1 MYLLEVKGVMKF
13 FGGISALNSVDFQ
26 IDRGEIVGLIGPN
39 GAGKTTLFNV
49 ISGVHRPE
57 KGEIRFNGENI
68 TGMKPHIIA
77 AKGIART
84 FQITQSFG
92 MMSVF
97 ENILTGAV
105 FGNEKRASLKDAS
118 KEVERV
124 LKMTQLEEKALVKAE
139 SLTAPEAR
147 KLEFA
152 RAIAARPDL
161 ILLDEVMAGLRPA
174 EIEESIKLVMKVR
187 DELGITIFMVE
198 HIMKTIMKI
207 SDRIVVLEYGRQIA
221 KGTPKEVSEDADVIK
236 AYLGEDR
243 TGDEY
248 RAKG

>member
-1 MYLLEVKGVMKF
+1 
-13 FGGISALNSVDFQ
+13 
-26 IDRGEIVGLIGPN
+26 
-39 GAGKTTLFNV
+39 
-49 ISGVHRPE
+49 
-57 KGEIRFNGENI
+57 
-68 TGMKPHIIA
+68 
-77 AKGIART
+77 
-84 FQITQSFG
+84 
-92 MMSVF
+92 
-97 ENILTGAV
+97 
-105 FGNEKRASLKDAS
+105 
-118 KEVERV
+118 
-124 LKMTQLEEKALVKAE
+124 
-139 SLTAPEAR
+139 
-147 KLEFA
+147 
-152 RAIAARPDL
+152 
-161 ILLDEVMAGLRPA
+161 MAGLRPA